1 MRERGSNPL
10 FMINMRKTIKLSDIA
25 EIRLGMAFK
34 SAIKEDFLTGSC
46 YLIQTKDITPGDK
59 IDLSNLTKVQ
69 PETHISHHSLSYGN
83 ILLRLRGPV
92 FSAAIF
98 ESVSDLPVVTTN
110 QTAVII
116 CDRLEVSPHFLLWY
130 INSNIGQRYF
140 SEVSEGTNINKIS
153 AKIIGDMPIE
163 LPSRMDQERIANINQ
178 TWLQQKH
185 TYKKLIENGDTLF
198 NKICNNIQQDKFRH
212 EQ

>member
-1 MRERGSNPL
+1 
-10 FMINMRKTIKLSDIA
+10 
-25 EIRLGMAFK
+25 MAFK
-34 SAIKEDFLTGSC
+34 AAIKEDFLTGSC
-46 YLIQTKDITPGDK
+46 YLIQTKDITPDDK
-59 IDLSNLTKVQ
+59 IDLNNLIKVQ
-69 PETHISHHSLSYGN
+69 PETHISHHALSCGN

-98 ESVSDLPVVTTN
+98 ESWSDLPVVTTN

-116 CDRLEVSPHFLLWY
+116 CDKLEVSPHFLLWY

-140 SEVSEGTNINKIS
+140 AEVSEGTNINKIS
-153 AKIIGDMPIE
+153 AKIVGDMPIE
-163 LPSRMDQERIANINQ
+163 LPSRMDQERISNINQ

-198 NKICNNIQQDKFRH
+198 NQICNEIQQDKLRN